1 VKSPFYIS
9 KKSRRGLTVL
19 FFLAF
24 FIVLIPRLYVHFLR
38 VDTILIKKPRIKVE
52 TKTNNSKSKEN
63 KKKYSKK
70 KKKLVYRSP
79 KGKFDPNEY
88 THEDWMYLGLSE
100 KQTNVIMRFLN
111 HKIYTNEALK
121 KIYVLPDT
129 VYHLIKDSTVYPAHI
144 FDEKETFVKKKTPSI
159 TKFLELNT
167 IDSLELISIN
177 GIGPFYASQ
186 IINYRN
192 KLGGFYKRE
201 QLMEIWKMKEETYQI
216 LMESLI
222 IDTSTLQKIHLNTVS
237 FEKLK
242 NHPYLSYSQAN
253 SIVKMRT
260 QLGRFDSISSIK
272 KSKLINDDTFL
283 RVRPYLSL
291 D

>member
-1 VKSPFYIS
+1 MKSPFYIS

-24 FIVLIPRLYVHFLR
+24 FIVLIPRLYVHFLK
-38 VDTILIKKPRIKVE
+38 VDTVLIKKPLIKAE

-144 FDEKETFVKKKTPSI
+144 FDEKETFVKKKSPSI

-201 QLMEIWKMKEETYQI
+201 QLMEIWKMKEETCQI

>member
-24 FIVLIPRLYVHFLR
+24 FIVLIPRLYVHFLK
-38 VDTILIKKPRIKVE
+38 VDTVLIKKPLIKVE
-52 TKTNNSKSKEN
+52 TKTNNSKSKQN
-63 KKKYSKK
+63 KKQYSQK

-121 KIYVLPDT
+121 KIYVLPDA

-144 FDEKETFVKKKTPSI
+144 FDEKETFVKKKSPSI
-159 TKFLELNT
+159 NTILELNT

>member
-1 VKSPFYIS
+1 MKSPFYIS

-24 FIVLIPRLYVHFLR
+24 FIVLIPRLYVYFLK
-38 VDTILIKKPRIKVE
+38 VDTVLIKKPLIKAE

-144 FDEKETFVKKKTPSI
+144 FDEKETFVKKKSPSI

-260 QLGRFDSISSIK
+260 QLGRFDSIISIK

>member
-24 FIVLIPRLYVHFLR
+24 FIVLIPRLYVHFLK
-38 VDTILIKKPRIKVE
+38 VDTVLIKKPLIKAE

-144 FDEKETFVKKKTPSI
+144 FDEKETFVKKKSPSI

-260 QLGRFDSISSIK
+260 QLGRFDSIISIK

>member
-1 VKSPFYIS
+1 MKSPFYIS

-24 FIVLIPRLYVHFLR
+24 FIVLIPRLYVHFLK
-38 VDTILIKKPRIKVE
+38 VDTVLIKKPLIKVE
-52 TKTNNSKSKEN
+52 TKTNNSKSKQN
-63 KKKYSKK
+63 KKQYSKK

-144 FDEKETFVKKKTPSI
+144 FDEKETFVKKKSPSI

>member
-1 VKSPFYIS
+1 MKSPFYIS

-38 VDTILIKKPRIKVE
+38 VDTVLIKKPLIKVE
-52 TKTNNSKSKEN
+52 TKTNNSKSKQN
-63 KKKYSKK
+63 KKQYSKK

-260 QLGRFDSISSIK
+260 QLGRFDSIISIK

>member
-1 VKSPFYIS
+1 MKSPFYIS

-24 FIVLIPRLYVHFLR
+24 FIVLIPRLYVHFLK

-70 KKKLVYRSP
+70 KKKPVYRSP

-88 THEDWMYLGLSE
+88 THKDWMYLGLSE
-100 KQTNVIMRFLN
+100 RQTNVIMSFLN

-121 KIYVLPDT
+121 KIYVLPET

-144 FDEKETFVKKKTPSI
+144 FDEKETFVKKKSPSI

>member
-1 VKSPFYIS
+1 MKSPFYIS

-24 FIVLIPRLYVHFLR
+24 FIVLIPRLYVHFLK

-144 FDEKETFVKKKTPSI
+144 FDEKETFVKKKSPSI
-159 TKFLELNT
+159 NMILELNT

>member
-24 FIVLIPRLYVHFLR
+24 FIVLIPRLYVHFLK

-121 KIYVLPDT
+121 KIYVLPET

-144 FDEKETFVKKKTPSI
+144 FDEKETFVKKKSPSI
-159 TKFLELNT
+159 NTILELNT

-216 LMESLI
+216 LIESLI

>member
-1 VKSPFYIS
+1 MKSPFYIS

-24 FIVLIPRLYVHFLR
+24 FIVLIPRLYVHFLK
-38 VDTILIKKPRIKVE
+38 VDTVLIKKPLIKAE

-121 KIYVLPDT
+121 KIYVLPET

-144 FDEKETFVKKKTPSI
+144 FDEKETFVKKKSPSI

>member
-24 FIVLIPRLYVHFLR
+24 FIVLIPRLYVHFLK
-38 VDTILIKKPRIKVE
+38 VDTVLIKKPLIKAE

-121 KIYVLPDT
+121 KIYVLPET

-144 FDEKETFVKKKTPSI
+144 FDEKETFVKKKSPSI

>member
-24 FIVLIPRLYVHFLR
+24 FIVLIPRLYVHFLK

-52 TKTNNSKSKEN
+52 TKTNNSKSKQN
-63 KKKYSKK
+63 KKQYSKK

-129 VYHLIKDSTVYPAHI
+129 VYHLIKDSTVYPAYI
-144 FDEKETFVKKKTPSI
+144 FDEKETFVKKKSPSI
-159 TKFLELNT
+159 NTILELNT

-222 IDTSTLQKIHLNTVS
+222 IDTSTLQKIHFNTVS

-260 QLGRFDSISSIK
+260 QLGRFDSIISIK

>member
-1 VKSPFYIS
+1 MKSPFYIS

-129 VYHLIKDSTVYPAHI
+129 VYHLIKDSTVYPAYI

>member
-1 VKSPFYIS
+1 MKSPFYIS

-24 FIVLIPRLYVHFLR
+24 FIVLIPRLYVHFLK
-38 VDTILIKKPRIKVE
+38 VDTVLIKKPLIKVE

>member
-1 VKSPFYIS
+1 MKSPFYIS

-24 FIVLIPRLYVHFLR
+24 FIVLIPRLYVYFLK
-38 VDTILIKKPRIKVE
+38 VDTVLIKKPLIKAE

-129 VYHLIKDSTVYPAHI
+129 VYHLIKDSTVYPAYI
-144 FDEKETFVKKKTPSI
+144 FDEKETFVKKKSPSI

>member
-1 VKSPFYIS
+1 MKSPFYIS

-24 FIVLIPRLYVHFLR
+24 FIVLIPRLYVYFLK
-38 VDTILIKKPRIKVE
+38 VDTVLIKKPLIKAE

-70 KKKLVYRSP
+70 KKKPVYRSP

-100 KQTNVIMRFLN
+100 RQTNVIMRFLN

-121 KIYVLPDT
+121 KIYVLPET

-144 FDEKETFVKKKTPSI
+144 FDEKETFVKKKSPSI

>member
-1 VKSPFYIS
+1 MKSPFYIS

-24 FIVLIPRLYVHFLR
+24 FIVLIPRLYVHFLK
-38 VDTILIKKPRIKVE
+38 VDTVLIKKPLIKAE

-70 KKKLVYRSP
+70 KKKPVYRSP

-100 KQTNVIMRFLN
+100 RQTNVIMSFLN

-121 KIYVLPDT
+121 KIYVLPET

-144 FDEKETFVKKKTPSI
+144 FDEKEIFVKKKSPSI

>member
-24 FIVLIPRLYVHFLR
+24 FIVLIPRLYVYFLK

-144 FDEKETFVKKKTPSI
+144 FDEKETFVKKKSPSI
-159 TKFLELNT
+159 NTILELNT

-260 QLGRFDSISSIK
+260 QLGRFDSIISIK

>member
-1 VKSPFYIS
+1 MKSPFYIS

-24 FIVLIPRLYVHFLR
+24 FIVLIPRLYVYFLK
-38 VDTILIKKPRIKVE
+38 VDTVLIKKPLIKAE

-129 VYHLIKDSTVYPAHI
+129 VYHLIKDSTVYPAYI
-144 FDEKETFVKKKTPSI
+144 FDEKETFVKKKSPSI
-159 TKFLELNT
+159 NTILELNT

-201 QLMEIWKMKEETYQI
+201 QLMEIWKMKEETCQI

-260 QLGRFDSISSIK
+260 QLGRFDSIISIK

>member
-1 VKSPFYIS
+1 MKSPFYIS

-19 FFLAF
+19 FFFAF
-24 FIVLIPRLYVHFLR
+24 FIVLIPRLYVHFLK
-38 VDTILIKKPRIKVE
+38 VDTVLIKKPLIKVE
-52 TKTNNSKSKEN
+52 TKINNSKSKEN

-144 FDEKETFVKKKTPSI
+144 FDEKETFVKKKSPSI
-159 TKFLELNT
+159 NTILELNT

-260 QLGRFDSISSIK
+260 QLGRFDSIISIK

-283 RVRPYLSL
+283 RVRPYLRL

>member
-1 VKSPFYIS
+1 MKSPFYIS

-24 FIVLIPRLYVHFLR
+24 FIVLIPRLYVHFLK
-38 VDTILIKKPRIKVE
+38 VDTVLIKKPLIKAE

-144 FDEKETFVKKKTPSI
+144 FDEKETFVKKKSPSI

-201 QLMEIWKMKEETYQI
+201 QLMEIWKMKEETYQA

>member
-1 VKSPFYIS
+1 MKSPFYIS

-24 FIVLIPRLYVHFLR
+24 FIVLIPRLYVYFLK
-38 VDTILIKKPRIKVE
+38 VDTVLIKKPLIKAE
-52 TKTNNSKSKEN
+52 TKINNSKSKEN

-144 FDEKETFVKKKTPSI
+144 FDEKETFVKKKSPSI

>member
-24 FIVLIPRLYVHFLR
+24 FIVLIPRLYVHFLK
-38 VDTILIKKPRIKVE
+38 VDTVLIKKPLIKVE
-52 TKTNNSKSKEN
+52 TKTNNSKSKQN
-63 KKKYSKK
+63 KKQYSKK

>member
-1 VKSPFYIS
+1 MKSPFYIS

-24 FIVLIPRLYVHFLR
+24 FIVLIPRLYVHFLK
-38 VDTILIKKPRIKVE
+38 VDTVLIKKPLIKAE

-144 FDEKETFVKKKTPSI
+144 FDEKETFVKKKSPSI

-260 QLGRFDSISSIK
+260 QLGRFDSIISIK

>member
-1 VKSPFYIS
+1 MKSPFYIS

-24 FIVLIPRLYVHFLR
+24 FIVLIPRLYVHFLK
-38 VDTILIKKPRIKVE
+38 VDTVLIKKPLIKAE

-129 VYHLIKDSTVYPAHI
+129 VYHLIKDSTVYPAYI
-144 FDEKETFVKKKTPSI
+144 FDEKETFVKKKSPSI
-159 TKFLELNT
+159 NTILELNT

-201 QLMEIWKMKEETYQI
+201 QLMEIWKMKEETCQI

-260 QLGRFDSISSIK
+260 QLGRFDSIISIK

>member
-1 VKSPFYIS
+1 MKSPFYIS

-24 FIVLIPRLYVHFLR
+24 FIVLIPRLYVHFLK
-38 VDTILIKKPRIKVE
+38 VDTVLIKKPLIKAE

-144 FDEKETFVKKKTPSI
+144 FDEKETFVKKKSPSI
-159 TKFLELNT
+159 NTILELNT

-260 QLGRFDSISSIK
+260 QLGRFDSIISIK

>member
-1 VKSPFYIS
+1 MKSPFYIS

-24 FIVLIPRLYVHFLR
+24 FIVLIPRLYVHFLK
-38 VDTILIKKPRIKVE
+38 VDTVLIKKPLIKVE

-144 FDEKETFVKKKTPSI
+144 FDEKETFVKKKSPSI

>member
-1 VKSPFYIS
+1 MKSPFYIS

-24 FIVLIPRLYVHFLR
+24 FIVLIPRLYVHFLK
-38 VDTILIKKPRIKVE
+38 VDTVLIKKPLIKVE

-167 IDSLELISIN
+167 IDSIELISIN

-260 QLGRFDSISSIK
+260 QLGRFDSIISIK

>member
-1 VKSPFYIS
+1 MKSPFYIS

-24 FIVLIPRLYVHFLR
+24 FIVLIPRLYVHFLK
-38 VDTILIKKPRIKVE
+38 VDTVLIKKPLIKVE
-52 TKTNNSKSKEN
+52 TKINNSKSKEN

-144 FDEKETFVKKKTPSI
+144 FDEKETFVKKKSPSI
-159 TKFLELNT
+159 NTILELNT

>member
-24 FIVLIPRLYVHFLR
+24 FIVLIPRLYVHFLK
-38 VDTILIKKPRIKVE
+38 VDTVLIKKPLIKAE

-100 KQTNVIMRFLN
+100 RQTNVIMRFLN

-121 KIYVLPDT
+121 KIYVLPET

-144 FDEKETFVKKKTPSI
+144 FDEKETFVKKKSPSI

>member
-1 VKSPFYIS
+1 MKSPFYIS

-24 FIVLIPRLYVHFLR
+24 FIVLIPRLYVYFLK
-38 VDTILIKKPRIKVE
+38 VDTVLIKKPLIKAE
-52 TKTNNSKSKEN
+52 TKINNSKSKEN

-144 FDEKETFVKKKTPSI
+144 FDEKETFVKKKSPSI

-201 QLMEIWKMKEETYQI
+201 QLMEIWKMKEETYQA

>member
-24 FIVLIPRLYVHFLR
+24 FIVLIPRLYVHFLK
-38 VDTILIKKPRIKVE
+38 VDTVLIKKPLIKAE

-70 KKKLVYRSP
+70 KKKPVYRSP

-121 KIYVLPDT
+121 KIYVLPET

-144 FDEKETFVKKKTPSI
+144 FDEKETFVKKKSPSI

>member
-24 FIVLIPRLYVHFLR
+24 FIVLIPRLYVHFLK
-38 VDTILIKKPRIKVE
+38 VDTVLIKKPLIKVE
-52 TKTNNSKSKEN
+52 TKTNNSKSKQN
-63 KKKYSKK
+63 KKQYSKK

-144 FDEKETFVKKKTPSI
+144 FDEKETFVKKKSPSI

>member
-1 VKSPFYIS
+1 MKSPFYIS

-24 FIVLIPRLYVHFLR
+24 FIVLIPRLYVHFLK
-38 VDTILIKKPRIKVE
+38 VDTVLIKKPLIKAE

-70 KKKLVYRSP
+70 KKKPVYRSP

-100 KQTNVIMRFLN
+100 RQTNVIMSFLN

-129 VYHLIKDSTVYPAHI
+129 VYHLIKDSTVYPAYI
-144 FDEKETFVKKKTPSI
+144 FDEKETFVKKKSPSI
-159 TKFLELNT
+159 NTILELNT

>member
-1 VKSPFYIS
+1 MKSPFYIS

-24 FIVLIPRLYVHFLR
+24 FIVLIPRLYVHFLK
-38 VDTILIKKPRIKVE
+38 VDTVLIKKPLIKVE

-129 VYHLIKDSTVYPAHI
+129 VYHLIKDSTVYPAYI
-144 FDEKETFVKKKTPSI
+144 FDEKETFVKKKSPSI

-201 QLMEIWKMKEETYQI
+201 QLMEIWKMKEETYQA

>member
-1 VKSPFYIS
+1 MKKRLLLKRSHHLSP
-9 KKSRRGLTVL
+9 
-19 FFLAF
+19 
-24 FIVLIPRLYVHFLR
+24 
-38 VDTILIKKPRIKVE
+38 
-52 TKTNNSKSKEN
+52 
-63 KKKYSKK
+63 
-70 KKKLVYRSP
+70 
-79 KGKFDPNEY
+79 
-88 THEDWMYLGLSE
+88 
-100 KQTNVIMRFLN
+100 
-111 HKIYTNEALK
+111 
-121 KIYVLPDT
+121 
-129 VYHLIKDSTVYPAHI
+129 
-144 FDEKETFVKKKTPSI
+144 
-159 TKFLELNT
+159 KFLELNT

-260 QLGRFDSISSIK
+260 QLGRFDSIISIK

>member
-1 VKSPFYIS
+1 MKSPFYIS

-24 FIVLIPRLYVHFLR
+24 FIVLIPRLYVHFLK
-38 VDTILIKKPRIKVE
+38 VDTVLIKKPLIKVE

-129 VYHLIKDSTVYPAHI
+129 VYHLIKDSTVYPAYI
-144 FDEKETFVKKKTPSI
+144 FDEKETFVKKKSPSI
-159 TKFLELNT
+159 NTILELNT

>member
-24 FIVLIPRLYVHFLR
+24 FIVLIPRLYVHFLK

-260 QLGRFDSISSIK
+260 QLGRFDSIISIK

>member
-1 VKSPFYIS
+1 MKSPFYIS

-24 FIVLIPRLYVHFLR
+24 FIVLIPRLYVHFLK
-38 VDTILIKKPRIKVE
+38 VDTVLIKKPRIKVE

-129 VYHLIKDSTVYPAHI
+129 VYHLIKDSTVYPGHI

-167 IDSLELISIN
+167 VDSIELISIN

>member
-1 VKSPFYIS
+1 MKSPFYIS

-24 FIVLIPRLYVHFLR
+24 FIVLIPRLYVHFLK
-38 VDTILIKKPRIKVE
+38 VDTVLIKKPLIKVE

-144 FDEKETFVKKKTPSI
+144 FDEKETFVKKKSPSI
-159 TKFLELNT
+159 NTILELNT